1 MIYRW
6 KYDRKTSDEIAQYG
20 RDGCSRFYP
29 GKNFV
34 RKWDSRY
41 EVDPD
46 RYGFLE
52 HQKAT
57 LMDDPEANG
66 Q

>member
-6 KYDRKTSDEIAQYG
+6 KYDRKTSEEIAQYG

-41 EVDPD
+41 EDDPG

-57 LMDDPEANG
+57 LMDDPEAN
-66 Q
+66 